1 MGKVNSK
8 YALIA
13 LSSIFAL
20 SMFGCT
26 KTSDTSEMG
35 RYIEEF
41 YDAPEGIYDVR
52 DLRVLADGT
61 IGMLAY
67 GENEIELYI
76 SEDECKSWNR
86 KDINLPQG
94 DSENDMLSVNNAIL
108 SKDGEIFIS
117 YCFYDYTEYEEG
129 ENLKEEAVDDSAEES
144 EDAVEDDKYY
154 EPEYKYAFIDA
165 EGSIH
170 DISLDEISESAE
182 EESEDDEMYYGGYYY
197 YTFKFANNGDIVF
210 SNDNGMIYQLDP
222 ASGEMKNEFVLD
234 DSYINAFVTVGDSLL
249 VLGDTSVKEYSLESG
264 KELGNIEA
272 LESEVLYENNS
283 KFYGISN
290 IFSDDDKTIYYSN
303 TTGLYK
309 YELGSKEVEQIV
321 EGTLSSIGDDNMY
334 IRAFVVGKDNTF
346 LACRQDYNSY
356 EGGTSIIKFIYSA
369 DTPKTP
375 ENQITV
381 YSLYEDYNIRQN
393 IVLFQKANPDI
404 YVKLETGISG
414 EDAVTESDAL
424 RTLNTEI
431 MAGKGPDIILLD
443 GMSESYLEQG
453 LLEDISDVIEEYTKN
468 DLLFE
473 NIIDAY
479 TDKDGKVYSIPTKI
493 KIPVVAGTTEY
504 VSSVTDLQTLS
515 EALVKSAEN
524 SGKANEEKYVEMYT
538 PSMLVSMLYYAN
550 GSTWLNEDNTINED
564 NIKEFLEEAK
574 KIYDAYVATYDEDQY
589 EEYKKSM
596 QYYIDEYGEDTDI
609 YYLDNYLSPMSI
621 MDESAKKLAVGV
633 ISGVDFIEQMY
644 SLNKANEDIT
654 YALINGQTSGI
665 FVPKNLMGI
674 NAKSDNKE
682 IAKKF
687 ISYLLSEESQSK
699 ESYDGLP
706 INKAAFDKMS
716 EYPYADDFVGEN
728 GEPYSEGQSIGTW
741 GFSDENGTIV
751 ELEMYWPTKEYFNIF
766 KSEVES
772 LKTPVT
778 VNTIVLQEVSK
789 AFDKYANGNGNLDE
803 VVKSIGDNIDLI
815 LAE

>member
-1 MGKVNSK
+1 
-8 YALIA
+8 
-13 LSSIFAL
+13 
-20 SMFGCT
+20 
-26 KTSDTSEMG
+26 
-35 RYIEEF
+35 
-41 YDAPEGIYDVR
+41 
-52 DLRVLADGT
+52 
-61 IGMLAY
+61 
-67 GENEIELYI
+67 
-76 SEDECKSWNR
+76 
-86 KDINLPQG
+86 
-94 DSENDMLSVNNAIL
+94 
-108 SKDGEIFIS
+108 
-117 YCFYDYTEYEEG
+117 
-129 ENLKEEAVDDSAEES
+129 
-144 EDAVEDDKYY
+144 
-154 EPEYKYAFIDA
+154 
-165 EGSIH
+165 
-170 DISLDEISESAE
+170 
-182 EESEDDEMYYGGYYY
+182 
-197 YTFKFANNGDIVF
+197 
-210 SNDNGMIYQLDP
+210 
-222 ASGEMKNEFVLD
+222 MKNEFVLD
-234 DSYINAFVTVGDSLL
+234 DSYINAFVTLGDSLL

-346 LACRQDYNSY
+346 LACGQDYNSH

>member
-1 MGKVNSK
+1 
-8 YALIA
+8 
-13 LSSIFAL
+13 
-20 SMFGCT
+20 
-26 KTSDTSEMG
+26 
-35 RYIEEF
+35 
-41 YDAPEGIYDVR
+41 
-52 DLRVLADGT
+52 
-61 IGMLAY
+61 
-67 GENEIELYI
+67 
-76 SEDECKSWNR
+76 
-86 KDINLPQG
+86 
-94 DSENDMLSVNNAIL
+94 
-108 SKDGEIFIS
+108 
-117 YCFYDYTEYEEG
+117 
-129 ENLKEEAVDDSAEES
+129 
-144 EDAVEDDKYY
+144 
-154 EPEYKYAFIDA
+154 
-165 EGSIH
+165 
-170 DISLDEISESAE
+170 
-182 EESEDDEMYYGGYYY
+182 MYYGGYYY

-234 DSYINAFVTVGDSLL
+234 DSYINAFVTLGDSLL

-346 LACRQDYNSY
+346 LACGQDYNSH

>member
-1 MGKVNSK
+1 
-8 YALIA
+8 
-13 LSSIFAL
+13 
-20 SMFGCT
+20 
-26 KTSDTSEMG
+26 
-35 RYIEEF
+35 
-41 YDAPEGIYDVR
+41 
-52 DLRVLADGT
+52 
-61 IGMLAY
+61 
-67 GENEIELYI
+67 
-76 SEDECKSWNR
+76 
-86 KDINLPQG
+86 
-94 DSENDMLSVNNAIL
+94 
-108 SKDGEIFIS
+108 
-117 YCFYDYTEYEEG
+117 
-129 ENLKEEAVDDSAEES
+129 
-144 EDAVEDDKYY
+144 
-154 EPEYKYAFIDA
+154 
-165 EGSIH
+165 
-170 DISLDEISESAE
+170 
-182 EESEDDEMYYGGYYY
+182 MYYGGYYY

-346 LACRQDYNSY
+346 LACGQDYNSH

-473 NIIDAY
+473 NIIYAY

-728 GEPYSEGQSIGTW
+728 GEPYSEGKSIGTW

-815 LAE
+815 FAE

>member
-1 MGKVNSK
+1 M
-8 YALIA
+8 
-13 LSSIFAL
+13 
-20 SMFGCT
+20 
-26 KTSDTSEMG
+26 
-35 RYIEEF
+35 
-41 YDAPEGIYDVR
+41 
-52 DLRVLADGT
+52 
-61 IGMLAY
+61 
-67 GENEIELYI
+67 
-76 SEDECKSWNR
+76 
-86 KDINLPQG
+86 
-94 DSENDMLSVNNAIL
+94 ND
-108 SKDGEIFIS
+108 
-117 YCFYDYTEYEEG
+117 
-129 ENLKEEAVDDSAEES
+129 
-144 EDAVEDDKYY
+144 
-154 EPEYKYAFIDA
+154 
-165 EGSIH
+165 
-170 DISLDEISESAE
+170 
-182 EESEDDEMYYGGYYY
+182 
-197 YTFKFANNGDIVF
+197 
-210 SNDNGMIYQLDP
+210 
-222 ASGEMKNEFVLD
+222 
-234 DSYINAFVTVGDSLL
+234 
-249 VLGDTSVKEYSLESG
+249 
-264 KELGNIEA
+264 
-272 LESEVLYENNS
+272 
-283 KFYGISN
+283 
-290 IFSDDDKTIYYSN
+290 
-303 TTGLYK
+303 
-309 YELGSKEVEQIV
+309 
-321 EGTLSSIGDDNMY
+321 
-334 IRAFVVGKDNTF
+334 
-346 LACRQDYNSY
+346 
-356 EGGTSIIKFIYSA
+356 
-369 DTPKTP
+369 
-375 ENQITV
+375 
-381 YSLYEDYNIRQN
+381 SLYEDYNIRQN

-596 QYYIDEYGEDTDI
+596 QYYIDEYGEDTGI

>member
-1 MGKVNSK
+1 
-8 YALIA
+8 
-13 LSSIFAL
+13 
-20 SMFGCT
+20 
-26 KTSDTSEMG
+26 
-35 RYIEEF
+35 
-41 YDAPEGIYDVR
+41 
-52 DLRVLADGT
+52 
-61 IGMLAY
+61 
-67 GENEIELYI
+67 
-76 SEDECKSWNR
+76 
-86 KDINLPQG
+86 
-94 DSENDMLSVNNAIL
+94 
-108 SKDGEIFIS
+108 
-117 YCFYDYTEYEEG
+117 
-129 ENLKEEAVDDSAEES
+129 
-144 EDAVEDDKYY
+144 
-154 EPEYKYAFIDA
+154 
-165 EGSIH
+165 
-170 DISLDEISESAE
+170 
-182 EESEDDEMYYGGYYY
+182 MYYGGYYY

-346 LACRQDYNSY
+346 LACGQDYNSH

-414 EDAVTESDAL
+414 EDAVTKSDAL